1 MGYSYITDK
10 GCLVFHYDPGLDD
23 HEKAEKEALLKHG
36 VEGAKITTIAVTPRT
51 DFLCRGA
58 KRKGCGVSG

>member
-1 MGYSYITDK
+1 MSFSYRTDK

-36 VEGAKITTIAVTPRT
+36 LDGAKITTIAVTPRT
-51 DFLCRGA
+51 DFLYREA
-58 KRKGCGVSG
+58 KRKVCGV